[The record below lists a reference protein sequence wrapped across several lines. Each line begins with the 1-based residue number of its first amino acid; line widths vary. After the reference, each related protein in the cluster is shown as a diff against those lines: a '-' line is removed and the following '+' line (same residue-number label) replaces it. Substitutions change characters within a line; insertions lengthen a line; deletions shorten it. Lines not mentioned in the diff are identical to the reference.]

1 VGQGDRHAGII
12 NSRRHT
18 ARPMDDMRKDVV
30 AMKKWN
36 PIWRHAAAFLIVLAL
51 VLAVAYIFHIA
62 PSVRSESAFTSS
74 DILWSACGMW
84 FALVGGLVSRRY
96 GFAIA
101 VGALYLGLTCLAAY
115 FLQAYMQL
123 SILELLRVNALSTT
137 VSVLAGMVGAC
148 AGVFIRRLRPG
159 RRPA

>member
-1 VGQGDRHAGII
+1 
-12 NSRRHT
+12 
-18 ARPMDDMRKDVV
+18 
-30 AMKKWN
+30 MKQSN
-36 PIWRHAAAFLIVLAL
+36 PILRQVAAFVIVLAL
-51 VLAVAYIFHIA
+51 VLAVAYLFHIA

-84 FALVGGLVSRRY
+84 FALAGGLVSRRY

-115 FLQAYMQL
+115 FLQRYMQL
-123 SILELLRVNALSTT
+123 SIVDLLRVNALSTS
-137 VSVLAGMVGAC
+137 VSILAGMVGAC
-148 AGVFIRRLRPG
+148 AGVFIRRLKPG